1 MRLFYTTSIILF
13 LLIQGCS
20 TNNSSEKKFDI
31 DWMYSDQGRLVG
43 SVYKSAWIDDNILYL
58 MEMRKPKEQRT
69 LLKMDPMNSG
79 VFIQLIDNEKIAKDI
94 WPGPL
99 TVIVKKRENSNICK
113 ELCAGNDTIAIRVS
127 SNKTILAIIKKL
139 GNPIAAPSANKSGML
154 SPTSAAHVEKQFK
167 NNIDIPL
174 ILDGGKTK
182 IGVESTVIGIK
193 NNNIIIYRHGGITK
207 ERLEKKV
214 NEKIIDLKHADFS
227 EKSNISPGMLK
238 KHYSPT
244 VPLRINITNP
254 RSDEILIGFGKKY
267 KEPNLSKSGDLDEA
281 AANLFYFLEKYEAK
295 GNKIAIAPIPNIGIG
310 VAINDRLNR
319 AVQ

>member
-1 MRLFYTTSIILF
+1 MTKIKKINNKTINEAVELLQEGKLIGFPTETVYGLGADATNQKAILKIYKNKQRPKSNPLIVHTETIEQASSI
-13 LLIQGCS
+13 
-20 TNNSSEKKFDI
+20 
-31 DWMYSDQGRLVG
+31 
-43 SVYKSAWIDDNILYL
+43 
-58 MEMRKPKEQRT
+58 
-69 LLKMDPMNSG
+69 G
-79 VFIQLIDNEKIAKDI
+79 VFNSKIEKIAKDI

-214 NEKIIDLKHADFS
+214 NEKIIDLKHTDFS

>member
-1 MRLFYTTSIILF
+1 MTKIKKINNKTINEAVELLQKGKLIGFPTETVYGLGADATNQKAILKIYKNKQRPKSNPLIVHTETIEQACSI
-13 LLIQGCS
+13 
-20 TNNSSEKKFDI
+20 
-31 DWMYSDQGRLVG
+31 
-43 SVYKSAWIDDNILYL
+43 
-58 MEMRKPKEQRT
+58 
-69 LLKMDPMNSG
+69 G
-79 VFIQLIDNEKIAKDI
+79 VFNSKIEKIAKDI

-99 TVIVKKRENSNICK
+99 TVIVKKRENSIIRK

-167 NNIDIPL
+167 NNTDIPL

-182 IGVESTVIGIK
+182 IGVESTVIGMK
-193 NNNIIIYRHGGITK
+193 KNNIIIYRHGGVTK
-207 ERLEKKV
+207 EKLEKKV
-214 NEKIIDLKHADFS
+214 NEKIIDVKHADFS
-227 EKSNISPGMLK
+227 KKSNISPGMLK

-254 RSDEILIGFGKKY
+254 RSDEILIGFGEKY

-295 GNKIAIAPIPNIGIG
+295 GNKIAIVPIPNIGIG

>member
-1 MRLFYTTSIILF
+1 MTKIKKINNKTINEAVELLQKGKLIGFPTETVYGLGADATNQKAILKIYKNKQRPKSNPLIVHTETIEQACSI
-13 LLIQGCS
+13 
-20 TNNSSEKKFDI
+20 
-31 DWMYSDQGRLVG
+31 
-43 SVYKSAWIDDNILYL
+43 
-58 MEMRKPKEQRT
+58 
-69 LLKMDPMNSG
+69 G
-79 VFIQLIDNEKIAKDI
+79 VFNSKIEKIAKDI

-99 TVIVKKRENSNICK
+99 TVIVKKRENSIIRK

-167 NNIDIPL
+167 NNTDIPL

-182 IGVESTVIGIK
+182 IGVESTVIGMK
-193 NNNIIIYRHGGITK
+193 KNNIIIYRHGGVTK
-207 ERLEKKV
+207 EKLEKKV
-214 NEKIIDLKHADFS
+214 NEKIIDITNADFS

-254 RSDEILIGFGKKY
+254 RSDEILIGFGEKY

-319 AVQ
+319 AIQ

>member
-1 MRLFYTTSIILF
+1 MTKIKKINNKTINEAVELLQKGKLIGFPTETVYGLGADATNQKAILKIYKNKQRPKSNPLIVHTETIEQACSI
-13 LLIQGCS
+13 
-20 TNNSSEKKFDI
+20 
-31 DWMYSDQGRLVG
+31 
-43 SVYKSAWIDDNILYL
+43 
-58 MEMRKPKEQRT
+58 
-69 LLKMDPMNSG
+69 G
-79 VFIQLIDNEKIAKDI
+79 VFNSKIEKIAKDI

-99 TVIVKKRENSNICK
+99 TVIVKKRENSIIRK

-167 NNIDIPL
+167 NNTDIPL

-182 IGVESTVIGIK
+182 IGVESTVIGMK
-193 NNNIIIYRHGGITK
+193 KNNIIIYRHGGVTK
-207 ERLEKKV
+207 EKLEKKV
-214 NEKIIDLKHADFS
+214 NEKIIDITNADFS

-254 RSDEILIGFGKKY
+254 RSDEILIGFGEKY
-267 KEPNLSKSGDLDEA
+267 EEPNLSKSGDLDEA

>member
-1 MRLFYTTSIILF
+1 MF
-13 LLIQGCS
+13 
-20 TNNSSEKKFDI
+20 NSKI
-31 DWMYSDQGRLVG
+31 
-43 SVYKSAWIDDNILYL
+43 
-58 MEMRKPKEQRT
+58 
-69 LLKMDPMNSG
+69 
-79 VFIQLIDNEKIAKDI
+79 EKIAKDI

-99 TVIVKKRENSNICK
+99 TVIVKKRENSNIRK

-167 NNIDIPL
+167 NNTDIPL

-182 IGVESTVIGIK
+182 IGVESTVIGMK

-254 RSDEILIGFGKKY
+254 RSDEILIGFGEKY

-295 GNKIAIAPIPNIGIG
+295 GNKIAIVPIPNIGIG

>member
-1 MRLFYTTSIILF
+1 MTKIKKINNKTINEAVELLQKGKLIGFPTETVYGLGADATNQKAILKIYKNKQRPKSNPLIVHTETIEQACSI
-13 LLIQGCS
+13 
-20 TNNSSEKKFDI
+20 
-31 DWMYSDQGRLVG
+31 
-43 SVYKSAWIDDNILYL
+43 
-58 MEMRKPKEQRT
+58 
-69 LLKMDPMNSG
+69 G
-79 VFIQLIDNEKIAKDI
+79 VFNSKIEKIAKDI

-99 TVIVKKRENSNICK
+99 TVIVKKRENSIIRK

-167 NNIDIPL
+167 NNTDIPL

-182 IGVESTVIGIK
+182 IGVESTVIGMK
-193 NNNIIIYRHGGITK
+193 KNNIIIYRHGSVTK
-207 ERLEKKV
+207 EKLEKKV
-214 NEKIIDLKHADFS
+214 NEKIIDITNADFS

-254 RSDEILIGFGKKY
+254 RSDEILIGFGEKY

-295 GNKIAIAPIPNIGIG
+295 GNKIAIVPIPNIGIG

>member
-1 MRLFYTTSIILF
+1 MTKIKKINNKTINEAVELLQEGKLIGFPTETVYGLGADATNQKAILKIYKNKQRPKSNPLIVHTETIEQASSI
-13 LLIQGCS
+13 
-20 TNNSSEKKFDI
+20 
-31 DWMYSDQGRLVG
+31 
-43 SVYKSAWIDDNILYL
+43 
-58 MEMRKPKEQRT
+58 
-69 LLKMDPMNSG
+69 G
-79 VFIQLIDNEKIAKDI
+79 VFNSKIEKIAKDI

>member
-1 MRLFYTTSIILF
+1 MTKIKKINNKTINEAVELLQKGKLIGFPTETVYGLGADATNQKAILKIYKNKQRPKSNPLIVHTETIEQACSI
-13 LLIQGCS
+13 
-20 TNNSSEKKFDI
+20 
-31 DWMYSDQGRLVG
+31 
-43 SVYKSAWIDDNILYL
+43 
-58 MEMRKPKEQRT
+58 
-69 LLKMDPMNSG
+69 G
-79 VFIQLIDNEKIAKDI
+79 VFNSKIEEIAKDI

-99 TVIVKKRENSNICK
+99 TVIVKKRENSIIRK

-167 NNIDIPL
+167 NNTDIPL

-182 IGVESTVIGIK
+182 IGVESTVIGMK
-193 NNNIIIYRHGGITK
+193 KNNIIIYRHGGVTK
-207 ERLEKKV
+207 EKLEKKV
-214 NEKIIDLKHADFS
+214 NEKIIDITNADFS

-254 RSDEILIGFGKKY
+254 RSDEILIGFGEKY

-295 GNKIAIAPIPNIGIG
+295 GNKIAIVPIPNIGIG

>member
-1 MRLFYTTSIILF
+1 MTKIKKINNKTINEAVELLQKAKLIGFPTETVYGLGADATNQKAILKIYKNKQRPKSNPLIVHTETIEQACSI
-13 LLIQGCS
+13 
-20 TNNSSEKKFDI
+20 
-31 DWMYSDQGRLVG
+31 
-43 SVYKSAWIDDNILYL
+43 
-58 MEMRKPKEQRT
+58 
-69 LLKMDPMNSG
+69 G
-79 VFIQLIDNEKIAKDI
+79 VFNSKIEKIAKDI

-99 TVIVKKRENSNICK
+99 TVIVKKRENSIIRK

-167 NNIDIPL
+167 NNTDIPL

-182 IGVESTVIGIK
+182 IGVESTVIGMK
-193 NNNIIIYRHGGITK
+193 KNNIIIYRHGGVTK
-207 ERLEKKV
+207 EKLEKKV
-214 NEKIIDLKHADFS
+214 NEKIIDITNADFS

-254 RSDEILIGFGKKY
+254 RSDEILIGFGEKY
-267 KEPNLSKSGDLDEA
+267 KEPNLSKSGDLYEA

-295 GNKIAIAPIPNIGIG
+295 GNKIAIVPIPNIGIG

>member
-1 MRLFYTTSIILF
+1 MTKIKKINNKTINEAVELLQKGKLIGFPTETVYGLGADATNQKAILKIYKNKQRPKSNPLIVHTETIEQACSI
-13 LLIQGCS
+13 
-20 TNNSSEKKFDI
+20 
-31 DWMYSDQGRLVG
+31 
-43 SVYKSAWIDDNILYL
+43 
-58 MEMRKPKEQRT
+58 
-69 LLKMDPMNSG
+69 G
-79 VFIQLIDNEKIAKDI
+79 VFNSKIEKIAKDI

-99 TVIVKKRENSNICK
+99 TVIVKKRENSNIRK

-167 NNIDIPL
+167 NNTDIPL

-182 IGVESTVIGIK
+182 IGVESTVIGMK
-193 NNNIIIYRHGGITK
+193 KNNIIIYRHGGVTK
-207 ERLEKKV
+207 EKLEKKV
-214 NEKIIDLKHADFS
+214 NEKIIDVTNADFS

-254 RSDEILIGFGKKY
+254 RSDEILIGFGEKY

-295 GNKIAIAPIPNIGIG
+295 GNKIAIAPIPNIVIG

-319 AVQ
+319 AIQ

>member
-1 MRLFYTTSIILF
+1 MTKIKKINNKTINEAVELLQKGKLIGFPTETVYGLGADATNQKAILKIYKNKQRPKSNPLIVHTETIEQACSI
-13 LLIQGCS
+13 
-20 TNNSSEKKFDI
+20 
-31 DWMYSDQGRLVG
+31 
-43 SVYKSAWIDDNILYL
+43 
-58 MEMRKPKEQRT
+58 
-69 LLKMDPMNSG
+69 G
-79 VFIQLIDNEKIAKDI
+79 VFNSKIEKIAKDI

-99 TVIVKKRENSNICK
+99 TVIVKKRENSNIRK

-182 IGVESTVIGIK
+182 IGVESTVIGMK
-193 NNNIIIYRHGGITK
+193 KNNIIIYRHGGVTK
-207 ERLEKKV
+207 EKLEKKV

>member
-1 MRLFYTTSIILF
+1 MTKIKKINNKTINEAVELLQKGKLIGFPTETVYGLGADATNEKAILKIYKNKQRPKSNP
-13 LLIQGCS
+13 LIVHTETIEQACS
-20 TNNSSEKKFDI
+20 
-31 DWMYSDQGRLVG
+31 V
-43 SVYKSAWIDDNILYL
+43 
-58 MEMRKPKEQRT
+58 
-69 LLKMDPMNSG
+69 G
-79 VFIQLIDNEKIAKDI
+79 VFNSKIEKIAKDI

-99 TVIVKKRENSNICK
+99 TVIVKKRENSIIRK

-167 NNIDIPL
+167 NNTDIPL

-182 IGVESTVIGIK
+182 IGVESTVIGMK

-214 NEKIIDLKHADFS
+214 NEKIIDITHAEFS
-227 EKSNISPGMLK
+227 EKSNMSPGMLK

-254 RSDEILIGFGKKY
+254 RSDEILIGFGEKY

-319 AVQ
+319 AIQ

>member
-1 MRLFYTTSIILF
+1 MTKIKKINNKTINEAVELLQKGKLIGFPTETVYGLGADATNQKAILKIYKNKQRPKSNPLIVHTETIEQACSI
-13 LLIQGCS
+13 
-20 TNNSSEKKFDI
+20 
-31 DWMYSDQGRLVG
+31 
-43 SVYKSAWIDDNILYL
+43 
-58 MEMRKPKEQRT
+58 
-69 LLKMDPMNSG
+69 G
-79 VFIQLIDNEKIAKDI
+79 VFNSKIEKIAKDI

-99 TVIVKKRENSNICK
+99 TVIVKKRENSIIRK

-167 NNIDIPL
+167 NNTDIPL

-182 IGVESTVIGIK
+182 IGVESTVIGMK
-193 NNNIIIYRHGGITK
+193 KNNIIIYRHGGVTK
-207 ERLEKKV
+207 EKLEKKV
-214 NEKIIDLKHADFS
+214 NEKIIDVTHADFS
-227 EKSNISPGMLK
+227 KKSNISPGMLK

-254 RSDEILIGFGKKY
+254 RSDEILIGFGEKY

-295 GNKIAIAPIPNIGIG
+295 GNKIAIVPIPNIGIG

>member
-1 MRLFYTTSIILF
+1 MTKIKKINNKSINEAVELLQKGKLIGFPTETVYGLGADATNQKAILKIYKNKQRPKSNP
-13 LLIQGCS
+13 LIVHTETIEQACS
-20 TNNSSEKKFDI
+20 I
-31 DWMYSDQGRLVG
+31 
-43 SVYKSAWIDDNILYL
+43 
-58 MEMRKPKEQRT
+58 
-69 LLKMDPMNSG
+69 G
-79 VFIQLIDNEKIAKDI
+79 VFNSKIEKIAKDI

-99 TVIVKKRENSNICK
+99 TVIVKKRENSIIRK

-167 NNIDIPL
+167 NNTDIPL

-182 IGVESTVIGIK
+182 IGVESTVIGMK
-193 NNNIIIYRHGGITK
+193 KNNIIIYRHGGVTK
-207 ERLEKKV
+207 EKLEKKV
-214 NEKIIDLKHADFS
+214 NEKITDITNADFS

-254 RSDEILIGFGKKY
+254 RSDEILIGFGEKY

-295 GNKIAIAPIPNIGIG
+295 GNKIAIVPIPNIGIG

>member
-1 MRLFYTTSIILF
+1 MTKIKTINNKTINEAVELLQKGKLIGFPTETVYGLGADATNQKAILKIYKNKKRPKSNPLIVHTETIEQASSI
-13 LLIQGCS
+13 
-20 TNNSSEKKFDI
+20 
-31 DWMYSDQGRLVG
+31 
-43 SVYKSAWIDDNILYL
+43 
-58 MEMRKPKEQRT
+58 
-69 LLKMDPMNSG
+69 G
-79 VFIQLIDNEKIAKDI
+79 VFNSKIEKIAKDI

-244 VPLRINITNP
+244 EPLRINITNP

>member
-1 MRLFYTTSIILF
+1 MTKIKKINNKTINEAVELLQKGKLIGFPTETVYGLGADATNQKAILKIYKNKQRPKSNPLIVHTETIEQACSI
-13 LLIQGCS
+13 
-20 TNNSSEKKFDI
+20 
-31 DWMYSDQGRLVG
+31 
-43 SVYKSAWIDDNILYL
+43 
-58 MEMRKPKEQRT
+58 
-69 LLKMDPMNSG
+69 G
-79 VFIQLIDNEKIAKDI
+79 VFNSKIEKIAKDI

-99 TVIVKKRENSNICK
+99 TVIVKKRENSIIRK

-167 NNIDIPL
+167 NNTDIPL

-182 IGVESTVIGIK
+182 IGVESTVIGMK
-193 NNNIIIYRHGGITK
+193 KNNIIIYRHGGVTK
-207 ERLEKKV
+207 EKLEKKV
-214 NEKIIDLKHADFS
+214 NEKIIDITNADFS

-254 RSDEILIGFGKKY
+254 RSDEILIGFGEKY

-319 AVQ
+319 AVK

>member
-1 MRLFYTTSIILF
+1 MTKIKKINNKSINEAVELLQKGKLIGFPTETVYGLGADATNQKAILKIYKNKQRPKSNP
-13 LLIQGCS
+13 LIVHTETIEQACS
-20 TNNSSEKKFDI
+20 
-31 DWMYSDQGRLVG
+31 L
-43 SVYKSAWIDDNILYL
+43 
-58 MEMRKPKEQRT
+58 
-69 LLKMDPMNSG
+69 G
-79 VFIQLIDNEKIAKDI
+79 VFNSKIEKIAKDI

-99 TVIVKKRENSNICK
+99 TVIVKKRENSIIRK

-167 NNIDIPL
+167 NNTDIPL

-182 IGVESTVIGIK
+182 IGVESTVIGMK
-193 NNNIIIYRHGGITK
+193 KNNIIIYRHGGVTK
-207 ERLEKKV
+207 EKLEKKV
-214 NEKIIDLKHADFS
+214 NEKIIDITHAEFS
-227 EKSNISPGMLK
+227 EKSNMSPGMLK

-254 RSDEILIGFGKKY
+254 RSDEILIGFGEKY
-267 KEPNLSKSGDLDEA
+267 EEPNLSKSGDLDEA

>member
-1 MRLFYTTSIILF
+1 MTKIKKINNKTINEAVELLQEGKLIGFPTETVYGLGADATNQKAILKIYKNKKRPKSNPLIVHTETIEQASSI
-13 LLIQGCS
+13 
-20 TNNSSEKKFDI
+20 
-31 DWMYSDQGRLVG
+31 
-43 SVYKSAWIDDNILYL
+43 
-58 MEMRKPKEQRT
+58 
-69 LLKMDPMNSG
+69 G
-79 VFIQLIDNEKIAKDI
+79 VFNSKIEKIAKDI

-99 TVIVKKRENSNICK
+99 TVIVKKRENSIIRK

-193 NNNIIIYRHGGITK
+193 NNNIIIYRHGGVTK
-207 ERLEKKV
+207 EKLEKKV
-214 NEKIIDLKHADFS
+214 NEKIIDITNADFS

>member
-1 MRLFYTTSIILF
+1 MTKIKKINNKTINEAVELLQEGKLIGFPTETVYGLGADATNQKAILKIYKNKKRPKSNPLIVHTETIEQASSI
-13 LLIQGCS
+13 
-20 TNNSSEKKFDI
+20 
-31 DWMYSDQGRLVG
+31 
-43 SVYKSAWIDDNILYL
+43 
-58 MEMRKPKEQRT
+58 
-69 LLKMDPMNSG
+69 G
-79 VFIQLIDNEKIAKDI
+79 VFNSKIEKIAKDI

-99 TVIVKKRENSNICK
+99 TVIVKKRENSIIRK

-214 NEKIIDLKHADFS
+214 NEKIIDLKHADFL

>member
-1 MRLFYTTSIILF
+1 MTKIKKINNKTINEAVELLQKGKLIGFPTETVYGLGADATNQKAILKIYKNKQRPKSNPLIVHTETIEQACSI
-13 LLIQGCS
+13 
-20 TNNSSEKKFDI
+20 
-31 DWMYSDQGRLVG
+31 
-43 SVYKSAWIDDNILYL
+43 
-58 MEMRKPKEQRT
+58 
-69 LLKMDPMNSG
+69 G
-79 VFIQLIDNEKIAKDI
+79 VFNSKIEKIAKDI

-99 TVIVKKRENSNICK
+99 TVIVKKRENSIIRK

-167 NNIDIPL
+167 NNTDIPL

-182 IGVESTVIGIK
+182 IGVESTVIGMK
-193 NNNIIIYRHGGITK
+193 KNNIIIYRHGGVTK
-207 ERLEKKV
+207 EKLEKKV
-214 NEKIIDLKHADFS
+214 NEKIIDITNADFS

-254 RSDEILIGFGKKY
+254 RSDEILIGFGEKY

>member
-1 MRLFYTTSIILF
+1 MTKIKKINNKTINEAVELLQEGKLIGFPTETVYGLGADATNQKAILKIYKNKQRPKSNPLIVHTETIEQACSI
-13 LLIQGCS
+13 
-20 TNNSSEKKFDI
+20 
-31 DWMYSDQGRLVG
+31 
-43 SVYKSAWIDDNILYL
+43 
-58 MEMRKPKEQRT
+58 
-69 LLKMDPMNSG
+69 G
-79 VFIQLIDNEKIAKDI
+79 VFNSKIEKIAKDI